1 MLRRI
6 NEANLSNFDNS
17 AGYQVSRFEI
27 YEQQQQVEHAKY
39 LAIPLLHRKLPK
51 FGPYW
56 KYGNDEAAY
65 GKRRKPFGQNV
76 LI

>member
-27 YEQQQQVEHAKY
+27 YEQQQQVEPPN
-39 LAIPLLHRKLPK
+39 I
-51 FGPYW
+51 
-56 KYGNDEAAY
+56 
-65 GKRRKPFGQNV
+65 
-76 LI
+76 